1 MWKSLY
7 NIIVVPLLFLLFH
20 AGKFF
25 NKKIRS
31 GVDGRKDLFTQ
42 LKHNAASFTGNNRI
56 WFHASSLGEF
66 EQAKPIIVALKKKYP
81 HLHIITTFFSP
92 SGYENSKHY
101 KFSDSITYIPFDTK
115 SNAETFI
122 RIVRPSAAVILR
134 YDVWPNMVWT
144 LSEQS
149 IPVLI
154 VNATMQPKSLRLL
167 PLVRQ
172 FHRQLYNCFSHI
184 LTVSDGDLAAF
195 RRFAAEQPFYEAIGD
210 TRFDQVMSRSI
221 DAATKNILPQHVIE
235 GKKIFIV
242 GQSWG
247 EDEEI
252 IVPVLAKMLDRE
264 PSLLTIVV
272 PHEPT
277 VEHLDSLEQR
287 LDSVASSIRIS
298 ALNNCAGERI
308 ILVDSIGILVALY
321 RYAHVVYIGGSFKQG
336 IHNVLEPAVFGAPV
350 VYGPKHTNSQEA
362 VELARRGGGLVV
374 ENQKELYRT
383 LRTLFSD
390 DSYRS
395 SAGAVARSYV
405 HGHCGATE
413 RFLQYLDPFITP

>member
-7 NIIVVPLLFLLFH
+7 NVIVVPLLFLLFH
-20 AGKFF
+20 AGKFI

-31 GVDGRKDLFTQ
+31 GVDGRKNLFAQ
-42 LKHNAASFTGNNRI
+42 LKHNAASFTDNNRI

-115 SNAETFI
+115 DNAAEFI
-122 RIVRPSAAVILR
+122 RIVRPSAVVILR

-144 LSEQS
+144 LSDQS

-154 VNATMQPKSLRLL
+154 VNATMQSKSLRLL

-172 FHRQLYNCFSHI
+172 FHRQLYNCFSQI

-195 RRFAAEQPFYEAIGD
+195 RRFGAEQPFYEAIGD

-221 DAATKNILPQHVIE
+221 DAATKNILPQHVLE

-287 LDSVASSIRIS
+287 LDSVAGSIRMS
-298 ALNNCAGERI
+298 ALNNYAGERI

-321 RYAHVVYIGGSFKQG
+321 RYAHVVYVGGSFKQG
-336 IHNVLEPAVFGAPV
+336 IHNVLEPAVFGIPV
-350 VYGPKHTNSQEA
+350 VYGPKHTNSHEA
-362 VELARRGGGLVV
+362 VELARRGGGFVV
-374 ENQKELYRT
+374 ENEKELYRT
-383 LRTLFSD
+383 LRTLLENESH
-390 DSYRS
+390 RS
-395 SAGAVARSYV
+395 SAGTIARSYV
-405 HGHCGATE
+405 HDHCGATD